1 MAERRYLIMMNA
13 AYVYLQIYR
22 LFDTVTPVPVDCGN
36 LCDKACCKGDDSGM
50 LLFPG
55 EEEVYG
61 LLNPDWIRIE
71 KTDFKYDYD
80 GETHT
85 VPIALCKGSCDRY
98 QRPLACR
105 IFPLTPY
112 MDADGKISV
121 IVDPRG
127 KGICPMAK
135 AFYLEDF
142 DEKFVRNIEK
152 TFRLLAKNKQIKAFL
167 KSYSEYIDEFK
178 RFYK

>member
-1 MAERRYLIMMNA
+1 MNA
-13 AYVYLQIYR
+13 AYIYLQLYK
-22 LFDTVTPVPVDCGN
+22 LFDTTTPVKVDCGQ
-36 LCDKACCKGDDSGM
+36 LCGNACCRGEDSGM

-55 EEEVYG
+55 EEEVYR

-71 KTDFKYDYD
+71 KTDFKYNFE
-80 GETHT
+80 GKTHT
-85 VPIALCKGSCDRY
+85 VPIAFCKGECDRY

-112 MDADGKISV
+112 MGRNGKITV

-127 KGICPMAK
+127 KGVCPMAK

-142 DEKFVRNIEK
+142 DGQFVKNIEK
-152 TFRLLAKNKQIKAFL
+152 AFKLLSKNKQIKAFL
-167 KSYSEYIDEFK
+167 AEYSDYIDEFG
-178 RFYK
+178 RFYD